1 MPLTRGRPAGPVSPS
16 LQLAV
21 ESLTPTSAAELA
33 HAARQRTEQ
42 DALKTL
48 ALFLDEPAT
57 AESVVMVRS
66 CPPSQALVL
75 FSAFCTP
82 ADSRPVSSDTQ
93 PQLVI
98 NRAEVEG
105 RCDPRSPVVATAATL
120 LARLLSSL
128 QPPPGQTALDAV
140 LKCCDTIL
148 ACRLPATSSQGGA
161 AAGVQ
166 ATVRTVQHL
175 RRVAATLL
183 ASTSATPT
191 RGPAASPTDAPPPP
205 EASPARRSRRS
216 LSLGSAAAAAAAAR
230 AAWLQEAPAL
240 DVPSDVFAWRWGG
253 DARLAQM
260 LPPPARSLRCAPG
273 CSLSLGAWLL
283 GSDVG
288 GDGGG
293 SRGGGGGHAGVADA
307 ATAARHVAQIEA
319 DRAARRATLSRAQQQ
334 QQQQQQQQYD
344 TYGNVSV
351 SSGGDGTE
359 AMYGAG
365 TSTRGGSEAALSGA
379 TTEAMWQPAGT
390 TQSRGQGGLRA
401 GWASPQMG
409 GQYSRHRGLSRGF
422 LGAYTAAR
430 KPPVKLSPGDVSA
443 VVQVVSAGQAPHV
456 AAGLS
461 GGSGA
466 QASLRRSA
474 SGSFLSRLTGAVAVP
489 PHSGASIRKFSG
501 GSGVPGIQVTCA
513 DVAGGMLVRLVWDQ
527 FAQSGP
533 EGATTAV
540 APLLRSMLA
549 SPRPRG
555 RCAAFDLLLTCAAHV
570 PWSGALDVGPD
581 ESGDDATQ
589 RVRHASAHVT
599 ACHAWLRTLCAD
611 CMLALAASGEGHSLV
626 WHSATSVLLILSA
639 RNGRLV
645 LPYIS
650 AACPLPAMRALVDAA
665 MAHGWN
671 RELVGALLRALAA
684 MLYDP
689 DPTWHGDTAA
699 AGSPAGADKALRRA
713 SSDGAGFG
721 GSGGPKH
728 MFVRDRVTLVGGTPW
743 LVRMLAAAPPCRLT
757 RGALMAPLL
766 DVAMAA
772 AEAMGGGGV
781 GDNTGFHA
789 LLAAALHL
797 SGGADAVTF
806 AALGGHSGVAAALAD
821 GLCACWPVETSP
833 GGCLE
838 ATGAHNAV
846 PPVFIAL
853 EALCTSACAL
863 PPQLTPWAPGACAS
877 AVRGEDVEGTGKAG
891 PLWAP
896 FVDLLKSPHAGER
909 RDGAAWL
916 VLALRDAALVATASH
931 RLSTSGGGGNS
942 AVDAD
947 GARSARGGGQPR
959 DAVSGADASEPY
971 DESGGDRGDGVG
983 PSGSSPDELDAPSVL
998 PDPDT
1003 PLGMLLGDCVIPEP
1017 PPCGPPWVRSLVEKA
1032 LLHSLLSCQP
1042 FSAPSGA
1049 GGAAIGAWALATLED
1064 AALRLATHGGQG
1076 AAVEATEMIVGA
1088 LAVYPDDTGDD
1099 LWAASSTSGG
1109 RRQAPR
1115 RGDAAAPGQRAA
1127 ATWHSHCAC
1136 FLSGG
1141 CTMPVALLR
1150 RMRLDTLLA
1159 LFTALA
1165 PLPVTAEEQQQRG
1178 EEGGGATA
1186 VLSAWLAEDPSR
1198 MGLTSRP
1205 RCSPASDARA
1215 AVALLLLAR
1224 CAGCEPELE
1233 ELGGEATVRGLTQ
1246 DADARVAYAAAC
1258 FLLARLARAAPGA
1271 YRAGL
1276 RRLVLHAQ
1284 GADDERFLDNPHFR
1298 FMALAMY

>member
-1 MPLTRGRPAGPVSPS
+1 
-16 LQLAV
+16 
-21 ESLTPTSAAELA
+21 
-33 HAARQRTEQ
+33 
-42 DALKTL
+42 
-48 ALFLDEPAT
+48 
-57 AESVVMVRS
+57 
-66 CPPSQALVL
+66 
-75 FSAFCTP
+75 
-82 ADSRPVSSDTQ
+82 
-93 PQLVI
+93 
-98 NRAEVEG
+98 
-105 RCDPRSPVVATAATL
+105 VATAATL
-120 LARLLSSL
+120 LVRLLSSL
-128 QPPPGQTALDAV
+128 QPHPGQAALDAV
-140 LKCCDTIL
+140 LRCCDTIL
-148 ACRLPATSSQGGA
+148 GCRLTATSSQGGP

-175 RRVAATLL
+175 RRVAATLH
-183 ASTSATPT
+183 ASTSPTPT
-191 RGPAASPTDAPPPP
+191 RGTAASPADVPPPP

-260 LPPPARSLRCAPG
+260 LAPPARSLRCTPG
-273 CSLSLGAWLL
+273 CSLSLSAWLL
-283 GSDVG
+283 GSNLG

-293 SRGGGGGHAGVADA
+293 TRGSGGGHAGVADA

-319 DRAARRATLSRAQQQ
+319 DRVARRATLSRA
-334 QQQQQQQQYD
+334 QQQQQQYD

-365 TSTRGGSEAALSGA
+365 TSTRGGSEAAHSGA
-379 TTEAMWQPAGT
+379 TTEAMWQPVGN
-390 TQSRGQGGLRA
+390 TQPRGQGGLRA
-401 GWASPQMG
+401 GWASPPMG
-409 GQYSRHRGLSRGF
+409 GQYGRPRGLSRGF
-422 LGAYTAAR
+422 LGAYNASR
-430 KPPVKLSPGDVSA
+430 RPPVKLAPGDVSA

-456 AAGLS
+456 AAGVS
-461 GGSGA
+461 GGGG
-466 QASLRRSA
+466 QGSLRRSA
-474 SGSFLSRLTGAVAVP
+474 SGSFLSLLTGAVQAP
-489 PHSGASIRKFSG
+489 AHSGASIRKFSG
-501 GSGVPGIQVTCA
+501 GSGGPGIHMACA
-513 DVAGGMLVRLVWDQ
+513 DVAGGVLVRLVWDQ
-527 FAQSGP
+527 FTQSGP

-540 APLLRSMLA
+540 APLLRNMLA

-555 RCAAFDLLLTCAAHV
+555 RCAAFDLLLTCAVHV
-570 PWSGALDVGPD
+570 PWSGALDVGP
-581 ESGDDATQ
+581 EEGGDDTSQ
-589 RVRHASAHVT
+589 RVRHASAHVA

-611 CMLALAASGEGHSLV
+611 CMLALAASGEGHALV
-626 WHSATSVLLILSA
+626 WHSATSVLFTLSA

-650 AACPLPAMRALVDAA
+650 AACPLPAMRALVDASL
-665 MAHGWN
+665 AHGWN

-689 DPTWHGDTAA
+689 DPTWHGDSAA
-699 AGSPAGADKALRRA
+699 AGSPGGGGDKALRRA

-721 GSGGPKH
+721 ASGGPKH

-772 AEAMGGGGV
+772 AEAMGGGGD
-781 GDNTGFHA
+781 GDNTSFHA

-797 SGGADAVTF
+797 SGGADAVTV

-833 GGCLE
+833 GGSLE

-846 PPVFIAL
+846 PPVLIAL

-863 PPQLTPWAPGACAS
+863 PPQLGPWVPGACAS
-877 AVRGEDVEGTGKAG
+877 AVRGDDMEGTGMAG

-916 VLALRDAALVATASH
+916 VLALRDAALVATASP
-931 RLSTSGGGGNS
+931 RVSAGGSSGKSAADGG
-942 AVDAD
+942 AD
-947 GARSARGGGQPR
+947 GARIARGGGQTGNTV
-959 DAVSGADASEPY
+959 AGVGASEPF
-971 DESGGDRGDGVG
+971 DESGGDLGDGLG
-983 PSGSSPDELDAPSVL
+983 PSGSPRVELDAPSVL

-1003 PLGMLLGDCVIPEP
+1003 PLGMLLGDCVTPEP

-1032 LLHSLLSCQP
+1032 LLHALLSCQP

-1049 GGAAIGAWALATLED
+1049 GGATIGAWALATLED

-1076 AAVEATEMIVGA
+1076 AAVEATEMVVGA

-1115 RGDAAAPGQRAA
+1115 RGDGAAPGQRAA
-1127 ATWHSHCAC
+1127 STWHSHCAC

-1141 CTMPVALLR
+1141 CTMPMALLR

-1186 VLSAWLAEDPSR
+1186 APQAWLSRDPSR

-1205 RCSPASDARA
+1205 RYSPASDARA

-1233 ELGGEATVRGLTQ
+1233 ELGGEATVRGLTE

>member
-1 MPLTRGRPAGPVSPS
+1 MTR
-16 LQLAV
+16 
-21 ESLTPTSAAELA
+21 
-33 HAARQRTEQ
+33 
-42 DALKTL
+42 
-48 ALFLDEPAT
+48 
-57 AESVVMVRS
+57 
-66 CPPSQALVL
+66 C
-75 FSAFCTP
+75 
-82 ADSRPVSSDTQ
+82 

-105 RCDPRSPVVATAATL
+105 RCDPRSPVVASAATL
-120 LARLLSSL
+120 LVRLLATL
-128 QPPPGQTALDAV
+128 QPPPGQPALDAV
-140 LKCCDTIL
+140 LRCCDAVL
-148 ACRLPATSSQGGA
+148 ACRSTVTSAQGGPG
-161 AAGVQ
+161 AGVH
-166 ATVRTVQHL
+166 ATVRLLQHL
-175 RRVAATLL
+175 RRTTASLL
-183 ASTSATPT
+183 AATSATPA
-191 RGPAASPTDAPPPP
+191 RGPAASPADAPPPP

-216 LSLGSAAAAAAAAR
+216 LSLVSAAAAAAAAR
-230 AAWLQEAPAL
+230 AAWPQEAPAL
-240 DVPSDVFAWRWGG
+240 DVPGDVFAWRWGG

-283 GSDVG
+283 GSDVAN
-288 GDGGG
+288 DGSG

-334 QQQQQQQQYD
+334 QAQAQYD

-351 SSGGDGTE
+351 SSAGEGTE
-359 AMYGAG
+359 AMHGAG
-365 TSTRGGSEAALSGA
+365 ASNRGGSEAALSGA
-379 TTEAMWQPAGT
+379 TTEALWQPVGM
-390 TQSRGQGGLRA
+390 TQPRGQGGMRA
-401 GWASPQMG
+401 GWASPTLG
-409 GQYSRHRGLSRGF
+409 GQFSRPRGLSRGF
-422 LGAYTAAR
+422 LGAYNASR
-430 KPPVKLSPGDVSA
+430 KSPIKLAPGDVSA
-443 VVQVVSAGQAPHV
+443 VVQVVSAGQAPHQ
-456 AAGLS
+456 AAGVS
-461 GGSGA
+461 GGAGVQGSM
-466 QASLRRSA
+466 RRSA
-474 SGSFLSRLTGAVAVP
+474 SGSFLTLLTGAVQP
-489 PHSGASIRKFSG
+489 GPHAGVSVRKFSG
-501 GSGVPGIQVTCA
+501 GSGGQGAQLACA
-513 DVAGGMLVRLVWDQ
+513 DVAGGVLVRLVWDQ
-527 FAQSGP
+527 FTLSGP
-533 EGATTAV
+533 QGATTAL
-540 APLLRSMLA
+540 APLLRNMLA

-555 RCAAFDLLLTCAAHV
+555 RCAAFDLLLTCAVNV
-570 PWSGALDVGPD
+570 PWSGALDVGPPPPQD
-581 ESGDDATQ
+581 DSGDDASH
-589 RVRHASAHVT
+589 RVRHAAAHVA

-611 CMLALAASGEGHSLV
+611 CMLALAASGEGHALV
-626 WHSATSVLLILSA
+626 WHSATSLLFTLAA

-645 LPYIS
+645 LPYMT

-665 MAHGWN
+665 VAHGWN

-689 DPTWHGDTAA
+689 DPTWHGDASTG
-699 AGSPAGADKALRRA
+699 AGSPGGLRRA

-721 GSGGPKH
+721 SSGAPKH
-728 MFVRDRVTLVGGTPW
+728 VFVRDRVTLVGGTSW

-772 AEAMGGGGV
+772 ADAMGN
-781 GDNTGFHA
+781 GDSGADSSSFHP

-797 SGGADAVTF
+797 SGGADAVTI

-833 GGCLE
+833 GGSLE

-846 PPVFIAL
+846 PPVFITL
-853 EALCTSACAL
+853 EALCTSAGAL
-863 PPQLTPWAPGACAS
+863 PRQLAPWAPGACAS
-877 AVRGEDVEGTGKAG
+877 AVRGDDVEGTGQAG
-891 PLWAP
+891 LQWAP

-916 VLALRDAALVATASH
+916 VLALRDAALVATASP
-931 RLSTSGGGGNS
+931 RLSTGRGGGGGH

-947 GARSARGGGQPR
+947 GGGADASRGARGGGQMR
-959 DAVSGADASEPY
+959 DASSGADASESL
-971 DESGGDRGDGVG
+971 DESGDGDGLG
-983 PSGSSPDELDAPSVL
+983 PPRSPHNDAVDAPSVL

-1003 PLGMLLGDCVIPEP
+1003 PLGMLLGDCVTPEP
-1017 PPCGPPWVRSLVEKA
+1017 PPCGPPLVRSLVEKA
-1032 LLHSLLSCQP
+1032 LLHSLFPCQP

-1076 AAVEATEMIVGA
+1076 AAVEATEMIIGA

-1099 LWAASSTSGG
+1099 LWAASSSTTSAGGAG
-1109 RRQAPR
+1109 RRHAPR
-1115 RGDAAAPGQRAA
+1115 RGDGAASGQHASS
-1127 ATWHSHCAC
+1127 TWHSHCAR

-1159 LFTALA
+1159 LFNALA
-1165 PLPVTAEEQQQRG
+1165 PLLAAAEEQR
-1178 EEGGGATA
+1178 GGGGDESGPNVPAA
-1186 VLSAWLAEDPSR
+1186 PAWLEDPSH

-1233 ELGGEATVRGLTQ
+1233 DLGGEATVRGLTH

-1298 FMALAMY
+1298 FMALSMY